1 MQFLSHVDSEHPEC
15 RVLSSLTHSF
25 ILAFFTDILRTPRF
39 PDFHSRLKKVLEINP
54 VSLLESPTPG
64 NGDSWDT
71 QLLTEAAD
79 ETALII
85 IIVTARGYSENKI
98 MNKPHHHS
106 LARKK

>member
-1 MQFLSHVDSEHPEC
+1 M
-15 RVLSSLTHSF
+15 SSLTRSF

-54 VSLLESPTPG
+54 GSLLESPSAGT
-64 NGDSWDT
+64 GDSWDT
-71 QLLTEAAD
+71 QLLTEATD

-85 IIVTARGYSENKI
+85 IIVTTRETNLF

-106 LARKK
+106 LTRSQKVDVG

>member
-54 VSLLESPTPG
+54 GSLLESPSPG

-71 QLLTEAAD
+71 QLLTEATD

-85 IIVTARGYSENKI
+85 IVITRGYSKNKF

-106 LARKK
+106 LTRKK